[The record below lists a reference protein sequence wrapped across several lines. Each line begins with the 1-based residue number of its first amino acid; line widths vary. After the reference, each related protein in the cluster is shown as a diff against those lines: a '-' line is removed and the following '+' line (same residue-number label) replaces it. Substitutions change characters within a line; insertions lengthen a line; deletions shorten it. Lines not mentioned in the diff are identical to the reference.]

1 MTNQL
6 EDPQNSHNPHLGIIT
21 QTRSFIIRTSII
33 ILLISTK
40 NVVDPHNSSQN
51 RIIRMLI
58 MRACPTS
65 LMILLIST
73 KNVVDPHNSSQKP
86 DHKNVDS
93 ESLSNQ
99 SDDLAG
105 LADNLEVLEPFQ
117 DERDVERADSH
128 QVDHVHGVS

>member
-1 MTNQL
+1 M
-6 EDPQNSHNPHLGIIT
+6 
-21 QTRSFIIRTSII
+21 RTSLI
-33 ILLISTK
+33 ILL
-40 NVVDPHNSSQN
+40 
-51 RIIRMLI
+51 M
-58 MRACPTS
+58 
-65 LMILLIST
+65 ST

-86 DHKNVDS
+86 DHKNVDY

-105 LADNLEVLEPFQ
+105 LADDLEVLEPLQ